1 MAGGGRRQT
10 AHCSAHALIGS
21 ETVGKTPEHLSEP
34 QFSHLQNGVKP
45 IFELGGEGD
54 IAGCL
59 APPLQILC
67 QCELLFDFLFFDIL
81 PRFILQPSRACSIF
95 SHAFTG
101 KSDVE
106 AETPIL
112 WPPDMKN

>member
-1 MAGGGRRQT
+1 MWLQVQ
-10 AHCSAHALIGS
+10 ALQLPSFATLG
-21 ETVGKTPEHLSEP
+21 ELFYQSEP

-67 QCELLFDFLFFDIL
+67 QSELLFDFLFFDII

-95 SHAFTG
+95 SHSIFKTVG
-101 KSDVE
+101 D
-106 AETPIL
+106 P
-112 WPPDMKN
+112 